1 MRNYRVVVDGYTVGI
16 ESFTHEEVKAIEA
29 DAEIKLILVE
39 E

>member
-1 MRNYRVVVDGYTVGI
+1 MKNYRVVVDGYTIGI
-16 ESFTHEEVKAIEA
+16 ESFTREEVKAIEA